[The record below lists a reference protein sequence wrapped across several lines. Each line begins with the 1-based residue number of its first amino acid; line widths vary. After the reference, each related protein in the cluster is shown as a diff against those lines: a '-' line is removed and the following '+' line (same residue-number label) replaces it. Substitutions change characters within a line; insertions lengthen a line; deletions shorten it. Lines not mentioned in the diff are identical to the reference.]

1 MGNYVAKLQTIE
13 LAVGDAFMQPPQR
26 KNLSQMRI
34 AAAQMQELP
43 ACCKLPHLHPPLIVS
58 HVAKLQTFELIEGT
72 AVTQPAQCKNLS
84 RVRAAATLMQEPPAC
99 CKLPHLHP
107 PLIVSHVAKLQTFE
121 LIEGTAVTQP
131 AQCKNPSWVRA
142 AATLM
147 QEPLAC

>member
-1 MGNYVAKLQTIE
+1 MGNYVAKLQTLE

-43 ACCKLPHLHPPLIVS
+43 ACCKLPHLHPPLNFS
-58 HVAKLQTFELIEGT
+58 HLAKLQTFELIEGT
-72 AVTQPAQCKNLS
+72 AVTQPPQRKHLS
-84 RVRAAATLMQEPPAC
+84 QMRIAAAQMQELPAC

-121 LIEGTAVTQP
+121 LIESTAVTQP
-131 AQCKNPSWVRA
+131 AQCKNLSWVRA